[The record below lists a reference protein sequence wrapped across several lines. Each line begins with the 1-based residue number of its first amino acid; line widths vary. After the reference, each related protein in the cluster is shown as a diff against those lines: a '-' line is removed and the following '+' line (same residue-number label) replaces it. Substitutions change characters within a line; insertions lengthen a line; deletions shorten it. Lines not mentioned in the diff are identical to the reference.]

1 MRDKFMHI
9 ENCMTCNIRLV
20 ERGYV
25 RFPCP
30 ECGEGI
36 GRCVSCRKQGN
47 PYVCPAC
54 GFGGP

>member
-1 MRDKFMHI
+1 MHI